1 MSARSTSDPR
11 KVPLLAR
18 MRVGTK
24 LMLLVLLPV
33 CVLLG
38 LTVLSALAQWRDA
51 NVLRGFRT
59 ATQVS
64 FATASASDELA
75 VERTAAV
82 LRRLRVGA
90 VTRTQLA
97 AAQRDATSAL
107 RRARTAGAARDGE
120 LDVDVAGRL
129 DAARRQLE
137 ALRLQTSAG
146 SLAPQEIAEA
156 YGDIVRELLAVVGD
170 LDAGRPSRASGR
182 AADAYLGILRAIEAA
197 ERERLD
203 LADVLAPRGQ
213 AQPSAGARWVTLESA
228 ELEAFRQNAA
238 GRLTTDLHAV
248 LFSPAGVQVQHLRD
262 ELVSAPGSAVR
273 SSLAD
278 WLDASEARISEL
290 RRVQDAAADDLA
302 AAASRDL
309 GAAEATARRDLA
321 LSLAVLVLVTGLA
334 LLLRRSITGP
344 LRQVSEGA
352 RTLSSGNLSSDI
364 GYMGRDEIGDV
375 AAAFRELRVTA
386 ERLAGEI
393 RQLNAA
399 VRVNRLEHRA
409 DTGAFDGTWS
419 QLLGGMNDTMAAFT
433 ELQARR
439 ERAERE
445 SERIFNLSLD
455 LLCIAGV
462 DGYFKRVNPAFE
474 RTLGYSAQELLARPF
489 TEFVH
494 PDDRE
499 RTHKATDA
507 LARGDEVVYFE
518 NRYIR
523 RDGSLCWLQWN
534 VRPEPHEGLLY
545 AAARDVTERRR
556 AAEEQA
562 ALRRVATL
570 VAQGVAPPVVFGAV
584 ATEVGRL
591 LDNPSAALLRYESD
605 GSMTVLGSASGEP
618 ATPNGDIAMA
628 VASTRGAAR
637 TDRMVA
643 AAIVVADRLW
653 GVIVA
658 ASTGRQPLPADTE
671 ARLARFTQ
679 LVATAIA
686 NAESRAELAASRAR
700 VVTAADEARRRIERD
715 LHDGV
720 QQRLASLA
728 LQVRAAQAM
737 TPNGADELQ
746 QELEA
751 IVAGLSGTFDDLR
764 EIARGIHPAILSK
777 GGLAPAIKSLARRS
791 AIPVEVDVPTGVRLP
806 EPLEVAAYY
815 VVSEGLANA
824 TKHAR
829 ASLVQV
835 SIALVDEVLEL
846 SVRDDGV
853 GGAKLGAGSGLIGL
867 IDRVE
872 ALGGR
877 IRVTSPAGGGTE
889 LLAALPVAD
898 IGGPRAKDE
907 GRTTA
912 LPSA

>member
-1 MSARSTSDPR
+1 M
-11 KVPLLAR
+11 
-18 MRVGTK
+18 
-24 LMLLVLLPV
+24 
-33 CVLLG
+33 
-38 LTVLSALAQWRDA
+38 
-51 NVLRGFRT
+51 
-59 ATQVS
+59 
-64 FATASASDELA
+64 
-75 VERTAAV
+75 
-82 LRRLRVGA
+82 
-90 VTRTQLA
+90 
-97 AAQRDATSAL
+97 
-107 RRARTAGAARDGE
+107 
-120 LDVDVAGRL
+120 
-129 DAARRQLE
+129 
-137 ALRLQTSAG
+137 
-146 SLAPQEIAEA
+146 
-156 YGDIVRELLAVVGD
+156 GD
-170 LDAGRPSRASGR
+170 LDAGRPTRASGR

-203 LADVLAPRGQ
+203 VADVLAPRGE

-228 ELEAFRQNAA
+228 ELEAFRQNAGGQLA
-238 GRLTTDLHAV
+238 TNLHAV
-248 LFSPAGVQVQHLRD
+248 LFSPAGVQVQRVRD
-262 ELVSAPGSAVR
+262 ELVSRPGSAVESGAR
-273 SSLAD
+273 
-278 WLDASEARISEL
+278 WLDASEARISQL

-302 AAASRDL
+302 AAASHDL
-309 GAAEATARRDLA
+309 DAAEARARRDLA
-321 LSLAVLVLVTGLA
+321 LSLAVLVGVTGLA

-352 RTLSSGNLSSDI
+352 RTLSSGDLSSDI
-364 GYMGRDEIGDV
+364 DYMGRDEIGDV

-386 ERLAGEI
+386 ERLAGDI

-399 VRVNRLEHRA
+399 VRDNRLEHRA

-433 ELQARR
+433 ELQERR

-474 RTLGYSAQELLARPF
+474 RTLGYSAEELLARPF
-489 TEFVH
+489 AEFVH

-499 RTHKATDA
+499 RTRETTDT
-507 LARGDEVVYFE
+507 LAGGDEVVHFE

-534 VRPEPHEGLLY
+534 VRPEPRRGPALRGRPRRH
-545 AAARDVTERRR
+545 ERRR
-556 AAEEQA
+556 AADEQA

-570 VAQGVAPPVVFGAV
+570 VAQGVAPPVLFGAV
-584 ATEVGRL
+584 ASEVGRL

-605 GSMTVLGSASGEP
+605 GSMTVLGSASAERAAP
-618 ATPNGDIAMA
+618 DGDIVAA
-628 VASTRGAAR
+628 VASTSRAAR
-637 TDRMVA
+637 SDTMVA
-643 AAIVVADRLW
+643 APIVVDDRVW

-658 ASTGRQPLPADTE
+658 ASAGSQPPPADTE
-671 ARLARFTQ
+671 ARLNRFTQ

-686 NAESRAELAASRAR
+686 NAESRAELDASRAR
-700 VVTAADEARRRIERD
+700 VVTAADDARRRIERD

-728 LQVRAAQAM
+728 LQVRAVLEM
-737 TPNGADELQ
+737 TPSGADELDE
-746 QELEA
+746 ELEA
-751 IVAGLSGTFDDLR
+751 IVTGLSGTLDDLR

-791 AIPVEVDVPTGVRLP
+791 AIPVEVDMPAGMRLP

-829 ASLVQV
+829 ASHVRV
-835 SIALVDEVLEL
+835 SVALVGGVLEL

-853 GGAKLGAGSGLIGL
+853 GGAKLGAGTGLIGL

-877 IRVTSPAGGGTE
+877 IRVTSPPGGGTE

-898 IGGPRAKDE
+898 AGCPPAAAE
-907 GRTTA
+907 GRRTA
-912 LPSA
+912 LPST